1 MLFNSID
8 FAIFFPIMYVI
19 YWSINKTRLNIQNI
33 FIVFSSYFFYACWD
47 YRFLSLIIFSTIIDY
62 FSALKIVSEKNQNK
76 RKLILYV
83 SIFSNLGILFFFKY
97 FGFFIE
103 NFQSVFSF
111 FGAKV
116 NISSLN
122 IILPVGVSFYTFQ
135 TLSYTIDVYRK
146 NILPTRDFISFSA
159 FVSFFPQLV
168 AGPIERATNLL
179 PQFYERRKFNFD
191 QSVDGFRQIL
201 WGLFKK
207 VVVADQC
214 ALVVNTIFD
223 GYTEYSGSTLIIG
236 AIFFSFQIYCDFS
249 GYSDIAIGL
258 SRLLGFNLKNNFS
271 FPYFS
276 RDVAEFWRR
285 WHISLTTWFR
295 DYVYIPLGGSNVN
308 KYFKM
313 RNVFIIFIISGL
325 WHGANWTFIIW
336 GLINAVFFIPLLLL
350 KRNRNN
356 ISVIDKNKF
365 NIRDFI
371 NILLTFS
378 IITFGWIFFR
388 SPNITIAYQYIVKIF
403 TLSTFGI
410 PEIFPSVTILFI
422 LFLLVTEWNSRSNNH
437 ALENISLKFS
447 FFPRY
452 LIYMFLSYSILLN
465 MKFHESTEFIY
476 FQF

>member
-1 MLFNSID
+1 MLFNSVD

-47 YRFLSLIIFSTIIDY
+47 YRFLSLIILSTIIDY
-62 FSALKIVSEKNQNK
+62 FSALKIASEKNQNK

-83 SIFSNLGILFFFKY
+83 SVFSNLGILFFFKY

-103 NFQSVFSF
+103 NFQAVFSF

-236 AIFFSFQIYCDFS
+236 AIFFSFQIYGDFS
-249 GYSDIAIGL
+249 GYSDIAIGV
-258 SRLLGFNLKNNFS
+258 SRLLGFNLKKNFS

-276 RDVAEFWRR
+276 RDIAEFWRR
-285 WHISLTTWFR
+285 WHMSLTTWFR
-295 DYVYIPLGGSNVN
+295 DYVYIPLGGSNGN
-308 KYFKM
+308 KYFKI
-313 RNVFIIFIISGL
+313 RNVFIIFIISGF

-356 ISVIDKNKF
+356 ISVIEKNKF
-365 NIRDFI
+365 SIRDLI

-388 SPNITIAYQYIVKIF
+388 SPNITIAYEYIIKIF

-410 PEIFPSVTILFI
+410 PEVLPSITILFI

-437 ALENISLKFS
+437 ALENISIKLPFL
-447 FFPRY
+447 PRY

-465 MKFHESTEFIY
+465 MKFHESTDFIY